1 MKLLL
6 TTVMMLLALQSA
18 VAGELYRWVD
28 QSGKVHYGDV
38 PANDAQQLQ
47 ERKFDKPATP
57 LSGDEAL
64 SYQVRR
70 AKQRFPV
77 TLYVTENCK
86 EPCQQARDFLKQ
98 QHIPFAEKKLAT
110 QQEFDAFRQQSGG
123 DSVPALSVG
132 SNWLK
137 GFLASAWRSELDAA
151 GYPK

>member
-18 VAGELYRWVD
+18 AAGDLYRWVD

-47 ERKFDKPATP
+47 ERKFDRPATP
-57 LSGDEAL
+57 LSEDEAL
-64 SYQVRR
+64 PYEVRR

-77 TLYVTENCK
+77 TLYVTENCA
-86 EPCQQARDFLKQ
+86 EACQQARDFLTQ
-98 QHIPFAEKKLAT
+98 QHIPFAEKKLLT
-110 QQEFDAFRQQSGG
+110 QDEFNAFKQQSGS
-123 DSVPALSVG
+123 DAVPALSVG

-137 GFLASAWRSELDAA
+137 GFLASEWRAQLDAA